1 MSMDN
6 QIQTK
11 VSFFQKWA
19 SAHDFQTGGT
29 SAFDSD
35 TLNWILTR
43 NGFDSIDELAQYIK
57 QFPIILDAG
66 CGNGRVLGMLAELS
80 GRDQMLFGVD
90 LAAAEIAQKNL
101 NHESNVVVSQA
112 DLMDFSTLEGVCRPD
127 FIYCQEVLHHTAD
140 PQTSF
145 KNLVRMLNVGGE
157 IAIYVYKEKA
167 PIREFCDDYVR
178 GHISDLNHDE
188 ASKRMLQFAEF
199 GKSLS
204 NLKIQIDVPEV
215 SILGISAGSYDLQR
229 FIYHHFM
236 KCYWNDELTLE
247 QNTMINFDWYHP
259 TISSRHSLEEVRSW
273 YVESGLKIIHEY
285 VDEYGITMRGKK

>member
-1 MSMDN
+1 
-6 QIQTK
+6 
-11 VSFFQKWA
+11 
-19 SAHDFQTGGT
+19 
-29 SAFDSD
+29 
-35 TLNWILTR
+35 
-43 NGFDSIDELAQYIK
+43 
-57 QFPIILDAG
+57 LDAG

-90 LAAAEIAQKNL
+90 LVAADIAQKNL
-101 NHESNVVVSQA
+101 NHASNVVVSKA
-112 DLMDFSTLEGVCRPD
+112 DLMDYSTLEHVCRPD
-127 FIYCQEVLHHTAD
+127 LIYCQEVLHHTAD
-140 PQTSF
+140 PQISF
-145 KNLVRMLNVGGE
+145 RNLVRMLNVGGE

-178 GHISDLNHDE
+178 GQISGLNHDE
-188 ASKRMLQFAEF
+188 ASRRMLQFAEF
-199 GKSLS
+199 GKALS
-204 NLKIQIDVPEV
+204 NLNIQIDVPEV